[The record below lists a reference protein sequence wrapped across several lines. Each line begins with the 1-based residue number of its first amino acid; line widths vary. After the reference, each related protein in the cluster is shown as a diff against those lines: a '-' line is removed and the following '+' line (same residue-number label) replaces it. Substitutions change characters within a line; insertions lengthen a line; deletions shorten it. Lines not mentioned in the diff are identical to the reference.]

1 MAVPSELDTAGASY
15 PGRQAARIGR
25 HLRKEKLMR
34 TIMAATI
41 ALGCIGATTLGTPS
55 TASAQG
61 FYFYGPGV
69 SFGVGSPWY
78 RPRYYDPYAYA
89 YYGRPYWR
97 HRHYYRW
104 RGDWD

>member
-1 MAVPSELDTAGASY
+1 
-15 PGRQAARIGR
+15 
-25 HLRKEKLMR
+25 MR
-34 TIMAATI
+34 TIIAATI